1 MPYEVS
7 QLLKDIGKPV
17 VAMPDEPIQ
26 AALDRML
33 NHSFSQL
40 PVVKGDVQSRQFYL
54 ITHESILLALHNF
67 GSKIEN
73 SGLRVDDALVRV
85 PNVYRAT
92 DDLFELLAG
101 MRETNAVLIV
111 DDDRNLTHVVT
122 SYDTTR
128 YFRQW
133 AEDIM
138 QVRDVEHGLRR
149 IVNSAFKSADGKIDE
164 QARQAAVEEMTS
176 SNRALRKKFEVALQR
191 YFKQQSASAIT
202 PQSDWI
208 DHAFVELL
216 NGSKDVVG
224 SDSTNSINH
233 GETVAPSVAIAD
245 QAAATTS
252 LLSASQSLRK
262 RFEVA
267 LKCYFAHQ
275 AAKNIEL
282 DESLVED
289 AFRVIY
295 DRNEQIKEFS
305 ELTLGEYIQLFFK
318 DVCWQR
324 CQNVIGLKQEEVKHM
339 FDGVRETRN
348 DLAHFREEEITA
360 QRRLQ
365 LKRCAD
371 WLSEREKLIISSFE
385 EGMPSSASES

>member
-17 VAMPDEPIQ
+17 AAAPDEPIQ
-26 AALDRML
+26 DALDRML
-33 NHSFSQL
+33 HHSFSQL
-40 PVVKGDVQSRQFYL
+40 PVVKGDGQSRQFYF
-54 ITHESILLALHNF
+54 ITHESILMALHNF
-67 GSKIEN
+67 GSRIEG

-85 PNVYRAT
+85 PNVYRANG
-92 DDLFELLAG
+92 DLFELLSG
-101 MRETNAVLIV
+101 MREMNAALIV

-149 IVNSAFKSADGKIDE
+149 IINSAFKTADGEIDE
-164 QARQAAVEEMTS
+164 QARQAAVEEITS
-176 SNRALRKKFEVALQR
+176 SNKALRKKFGVALRR
-191 YFKQQSASAIT
+191 YLTHPTIAMVT
-202 PQSDWI
+202 PMSDWI
-208 DHAFVELL
+208 DRAFVELL
-216 NGSKDVVG
+216 NGCRAIAAADGNS
-224 SDSTNSINH
+224 SINH
-233 GETVAPSVAIAD
+233 AVAEIPSIAIVD
-245 QAAATTS
+245 QESAARG
-252 LLSASQSLRK
+252 LLSASQALRE
-262 RFEVA
+262 RFEAA
-267 LKCYFAHQ
+267 LKCYLAQQ
-275 AAKNIEL
+275 AAVDVEL

-289 AFRVIY
+289 AFKVIY
-295 DRNEQIKEFS
+295 DRKEQIKEFS

-324 CQNVIGLKQEEVKHM
+324 CQDVIRLKQDEVKHM
-339 FDGVRETRN
+339 LEGVRDTRN

-360 QRRLQ
+360 QKRLQ

-371 WLSEREKLIISSFE
+371 WLSERENLIIASFE
-385 EGMPSSASES
+385 ESAPS